1 MLNYVHLSE
10 DEEVTSLVSSTFPR
24 SAPRT
29 VTSNVTRNQSSASV
43 ILQALDKKH
52 GCTSP
57 SSAVLWTA
65 TDASSPLTG
74 RKQSS
79 PSTVLK
85 ITTAVT
91 YVTVPFTSRKQ
102 SSIPAVLRTA
112 VSVVYA
118 PITSRNQNHKPCG
131 RHPSLSLERDPQA
144 ETEPPTK

>member
-1 MLNYVHLSE
+1 M
-10 DEEVTSLVSSTFPR
+10 
-24 SAPRT
+24 
-29 VTSNVTRNQSSASV
+29 

-65 TDASSPLTG
+65 TDSSSPLTG

-91 YVTVPFTSRKQ
+91 YVTVPFTSRTQ
-102 SSIPAVLRTA
+102 SCFSAVLRA
-112 VSVVYA
+112 AASVVSA
-118 PITSRNQNHKPCG
+118 PIISRNQNHKPCG